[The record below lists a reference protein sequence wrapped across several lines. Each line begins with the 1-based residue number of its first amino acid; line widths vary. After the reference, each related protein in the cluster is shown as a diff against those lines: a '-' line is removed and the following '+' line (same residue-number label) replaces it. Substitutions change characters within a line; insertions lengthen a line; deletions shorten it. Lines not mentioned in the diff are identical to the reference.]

1 MDNVPIKSEEEEDK
15 KVAADMP
22 PLPAVDVQ
30 TSSSN
35 NTQSSAQRNH
45 KYDKMLPDDTRP
57 DVCSALQAFRQ
68 EPNGYAVQPA
78 IPSYPSVPSAKDEFN
93 TNFCP
98 RPPSQFNPPQG
109 LITNVDTTLGA
120 ANMEPLPY
128 RNPYGGF
135 TSLARGHDH
144 TTDSTD
150 MLMGSLK
157 QPNDDDATNNY
168 KTEETEDDEAVYGNW
183 DTLKPPP
190 LKAPPATASHKPK
203 SKPRQSKKK
212 RKTPSPPSP
221 GMDGWMT
228 KFNLLKKYKDEHSGS
243 ADVPQ
248 KEPIL
253 GSWVNK
259 QRMEKKKLDEGT
271 KTSLTKQRLELL
283 VSIDFQWAQSKGQA
297 SWERRFKELLEFK
310 SENGSCI
317 VPTKWTEN
325 PGEFVSSISSV
336 IAHLI
341 LTSPSQQFAT
351 AQWLALGRWVTS
363 QRADKKAGTI
373 DESNERRLTAIGFVW
388 DRYDKKV
395 NGQEDTVEEKIVHNT
410 RSRKRS

>member
-1 MDNVPIKSEEEEDK
+1 MKSEEEEDK

-22 PLPAVDVQ
+22 PPAVDGQ
-30 TSSSN
+30 SSSN
-35 NTQSSAQRNH
+35 KNNINMQSSQRNN
-45 KYDKMLPDDTRP
+45 KYGNLPDDTRP
-57 DVCSALQAFRQ
+57 DVCSALQAFQQ
-68 EPNGYAVQPA
+68 EPNGYAIQPA

-183 DTLKPPP
+183 DTLKAPP
-190 LKAPPATASHKPK
+190 LKEAPPATASIKPK
-203 SKPRQSKKK
+203 AKSRQSKKK

-228 KFNLLKKYKDEHSGS
+228 KFNLLKEYKDEHDGS
-243 ADVPQ
+243 CDVPQ
-248 KEPIL
+248 KEPVL

-283 VSIDFQWAQSKGQA
+283 VSIDFQWAKSKGQE

-325 PGEFVSSISSV
+325 PGEFVMLYTSIN
-336 IAHLI
+336 AHLI
-341 LTSPSQQFAT
+341 LTKSSLQFTCTLVSP
-351 AQWLALGRWVTS
+351 
-363 QRADKKAGTI
+363 
-373 DESNERRLTAIGFVW
+373 
-388 DRYDKKV
+388 
-395 NGQEDTVEEKIVHNT
+395 
-410 RSRKRS
+410 RKMGYKSKS